1 MGSYPPGSSCR
12 SVSPWGFGAELWK
25 GYLLIAA
32 CWQLSTGRAAAPYTS
47 AAEVAPPE
55 VGYVERQQYQE
66 IARQAQEQYRK
77 RVALPE
83 IAEEEVRNSSTA
95 ARGADSGGRSHAR
108 RMADSWDPIPTLLM
122 VVFGGISS
130 LLLLHRFAPAF
141 LNSLYSRLNPWVL
154 DGGSSPG
161 RSRAV
166 LAEERALAEFAYAF
180 RGGSL
185 PAGGNYSPAAA
196 AVETA
201 VAAAT
206 PAESLYQRFFAQ
218 APGELMA
225 ARSLYQS
232 ICRGAAE
239 TELKAMLRDLGA
251 RIRDIKGLAGI
262 PELLPMCQMTLA
274 LEGLIGQLTERVGRL
289 TPSTLRTVGNCLDL
303 LQDLAQPGVRPDL
316 YCEPPIRLLAVDDD
330 LISRQA
336 LFLALKKTL
345 TAPDVAS
352 DGEAALRLVQEKPY
366 DVIFLDVEMPG
377 MDGYELCSRIHQ
389 TSDNSTT
396 PVVFVTSHND
406 FDARAKSTLCGG
418 HDLISKPFLVFELTV
433 KALTFTLRKRLGS
446 AEAVPDRPSLA
457 ANQTGLEGAL
467 PASTEAKSET
477 AALPPKPV
485 SRRQRRRKR
494 RELAG
499 DAAATAVGLR
509 DDPVPSS
516 QENTA
521 LAPDAAADGPLE
533 AVPTAGTAAVDFVAR
548 AAALVPPIRELAHAI
563 NQTVDHAVRQSMLA
577 ELHLR
582 VHCLAMVAN
591 LPELQPA
598 TQLASALEGL
608 LKKLAE
614 QPAQLNGSA
623 LKTIIH
629 AVDLLRELYVPGVEA
644 GLANQPSISLL
655 VVDDDPV
662 ARRGMTGSLQM
673 TFAKPDS
680 VADAEA
686 ALALAEKKA
695 FDVIF
700 LDVQMPGMDGFAACP
715 KIHQTAANRQTPVVF
730 VTNHT
735 DLRSRELSRLSG
747 GVDFISKPFL
757 RSEIKLKALTL
768 ALRGRLQSRPPA
780 VAARN

>member
-1 MGSYPPGSSCR
+1 MDSYQPGLPVASVWRRSFGSYLG
-12 SVSPWGFGAELWK
+12 K
-25 GYLLIAA
+25 GYLLAVG
-32 CWQLSTGRAAAPYTS
+32 CWQLSTGQAAAPYTS
-47 AAEVAPPE
+47 AAELSPPE
-55 VGYVERQQYQE
+55 AGYVERQQYQE
-66 IARQAQEQYRK
+66 IAREAQERYRK

-83 IAEEEVRNSSTA
+83 IAEEDVRNAATA
-95 ARGADSGGRSHAR
+95 SPGVGPGN
-108 RMADSWDPIPTLLM
+108 RMLHLPASADSWNLVPTLLIGLLS
-122 VVFGGISS
+122 FISG
-130 LLLLHRFAPAF
+130 LLLFHRFAPGL
-141 LNSLYSRLNPWVL
+141 LNSLYSTLNPWAL
-154 DGGSSPG
+154 DGSGSPG

-166 LAEERALAEFAYAF
+166 LAEERALAEFASAF
-180 RGGSL
+180 RVSSSPGSGGSSVN
-185 PAGGNYSPAAA
+185 APAAEMA
-196 AVETA
+196 G
-201 VAAAT
+201 AT
-206 PAESLYQRFFAQ
+206 TSPPAQLCQRFFAQ
-218 APGELMA
+218 APAELLA
-225 ARSLYQS
+225 ARHLYQD

-239 TELKAMLRDLGA
+239 TELKTMLRDLGA
-251 RIRDIKGLAGI
+251 RIRDLKGLAGI

-274 LEGLIGQLTERVGRL
+274 LEGLVGQLAERVGRV
-289 TPSTLRTVGNCLDL
+289 TPSTLRTLGNCLDL
-303 LQDLAQPGVRPDL
+303 LQDLSQPGVRPDL
-316 YCEPPIRLLAVDDD
+316 CCHPPIRLLAVDDD

-345 TAPDVAS
+345 APPDIAP
-352 DGEAALRLVQEKPY
+352 DGEAALRLAQEKPF

-377 MDGYELCSRIHQ
+377 MDGFELCTRIHQ
-389 TSDNSTT
+389 TNDNSTT

-433 KALTFTLRKRLGS
+433 KALTFTLRKRLGIQEAPADRTGVAAMQAAADCPAPAI
-446 AEAVPDRPSLA
+446 AEAKPEAPIA
-457 ANQTGLEGAL
+457 
-467 PASTEAKSET
+467 PA
-477 AALPPKPV
+477 KPT
-485 SRRQRRRKR
+485 SRRQRRRGR
-494 RELAG
+494 RDLASH
-499 DAAATAVGLR
+499 AAATALGLGKT
-509 DDPVPSS
+509 PE
-516 QENTA
+516 QNTELNSAPDSA
-521 LAPDAAADGPLE
+521 LAADDATNFAAAGHP
-533 AVPTAGTAAVDFVAR
+533 AADFVVR
-548 AAALVPPIRELAHAI
+548 AGALVALIRDLAHAI
-563 NQTVDHAVRQSMLA
+563 NETAESSVRRAMLE

-582 VHCLAMVAN
+582 VHCLTLVAN

-598 TQLASALEGL
+598 TQLAAALEGL

-614 QPAQLNGSA
+614 QPIQLNGSA

-629 AVDLLRELYVPGVEA
+629 AVDLLGELYAPGVEA
-644 GLANQPSISLL
+644 GLASQPAISLL

-715 KIHQTAANRQTPVVF
+715 MIHQTAANRQTPVVF

-735 DLRSRELSRLSG
+735 DMRSRELSRLSG
-747 GVDFISKPFL
+747 GADFISKPFL

-780 VAARN
+780 GVSHN